1 MAPGRDVMGIRVTC
15 PTCARDLD
23 DVPVSHACPGCH
35 RLGREVGC
43 QTSGWATVVALPAV
57 VDVRAASHRPWWAA
71 WFDLQDALEDL
82 RGAYQPGAGLGIRG
96 MRARVE
102 RFFAAC
108 GDFGAGLEHVR
119 ALRRDDVRSV
129 LEAEPLSLAHA
140 FLVDVEHAGVDDPT
154 HPHGWVSWH
163 RSSPY
168 GDRVGLEFGP
178 LTEWPRMIDALD
190 LADRC
195 FRTWEE
201 FLARRGQGPPRR

>member
-1 MAPGRDVMGIRVTC
+1 MF
-15 PTCARDLD
+15 
-23 DVPVSHACPGCH
+23 
-35 RLGREVGC
+35 
-43 QTSGWATVVALPAV
+43 GWTTVVALPAV
-57 VDVRAASHRPWWAA
+57 VDVRAASPRPWWAA
-71 WFDLQDALEDL
+71 WFDLQDALEEL
-82 RGAYQPGAGLGIRG
+82 RGAYLPGAGIDIRG
-96 MRARVE
+96 MRVRVE

-108 GDFGAGLEHVR
+108 GDFGAGLEHAR

-129 LEAEPLSLAHA
+129 LDAEPLSLVHE

-168 GDRVGLEFGP
+168 GHRVGLEFGP
-178 LTEWPRMIDALD
+178 LTEWPRRVDALD
-190 LADRC
+190 LAGRC